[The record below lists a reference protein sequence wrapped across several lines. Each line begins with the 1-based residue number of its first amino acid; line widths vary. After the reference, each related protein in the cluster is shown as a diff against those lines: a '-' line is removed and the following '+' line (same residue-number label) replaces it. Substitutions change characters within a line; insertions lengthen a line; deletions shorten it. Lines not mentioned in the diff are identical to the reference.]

1 VKKTIPR
8 PGFAPERQR
17 WNFVAHRLFVA
28 TQPRR
33 MTRRILLIVIFLGAL
48 APVISHAQDG
58 GPIETDPVLIEPITP
73 VYPEQAQVVGLEGA
87 AYLSALVGEDGKVK
101 RIEVDSSDHE
111 WFTQAAIEAMNKARF
126 TPALLAGGKP
136 TEFWYAQKIS
146 FKLTP
151 LENSDRNDDPD
162 KDEFISVTEEPK
174 VIDDL
179 QSLIEYTEAARRAG
193 IEGKVVVT
201 ALIDT
206 DGRVLKVDI
215 ELSDNSLLNEAARS
229 AMFKARYNPA
239 ICNGVPVKVWFTQV
253 LSFKLE

>member
-8 PGFAPERQR
+8 PGFAPEAKR
-17 WNFVAHRLFVA
+17 WNFVGHRLFVA
-28 TQPRR
+28 TQPSR
-33 MTRRILLIVIFLGAL
+33 MTPRILRIAFILLAL
-48 APVISHAQDG
+48 TPSLLRAQDG
-58 GPIETDPVLIEPITP
+58 GPIETDPVLIEPIAP
-73 VYPEQAQVVGLEGA
+73 VYPEKARVIGLEGS
-87 AYLSALVGEDGKVK
+87 AYVNALVGEDGRVK
-101 RIEVDSSDHE
+101 RVEVDSSDHE
-111 WFTQAAIEAMNKARF
+111 WFTEAAIEAMNKARF

-151 LENSDRNDDPD
+151 LQNSDRNDDPD

-179 QSLIEYTEAARRAG
+179 QSLIEYPEAARRAG